1 MANVFKNKTAANVS
15 VSNTTI
21 YQVADATKSVILG
34 LVLSNKGTN
43 TIKAT
48 VYLDSETNEAKVVGG
63 SGVIEVNSNTT
74 LLNGVSI
81 PQNSTLE
88 VFSGQK
94 LNLQQQ
100 DKIILKSDTSDS
112 LDAVLSF
119 MEIT

>member
-34 LVLSNKGTN
+34 LVLSNKGTS

-63 SGVIEVNSNTT
+63 SGVIEVNANTT
-74 LLNGVSI
+74 LLNGVTI